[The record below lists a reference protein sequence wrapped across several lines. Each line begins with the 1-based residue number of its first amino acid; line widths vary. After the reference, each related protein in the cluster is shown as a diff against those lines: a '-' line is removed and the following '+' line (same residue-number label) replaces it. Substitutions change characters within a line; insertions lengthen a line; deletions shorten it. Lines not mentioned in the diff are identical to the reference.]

1 MREDAILIFVSSLV
15 SVHCHLF
22 TDAGSDQRCEDDT
35 CITDERPCF
44 IPREKGI
51 LTRLDGV
58 KVGHKQ
64 KVDLGAEGKKVLITR
79 ALKPLLF
86 EIPNFLSEEEC
97 NHVISLANE
106 KELVK
111 SVARGGLT
119 ESDTWTHDPNLFG
132 KAEGSRGLYENWDFD
147 QDGKITMDEI
157 KRFAKVERYL
167 YLTDEEV
174 KRIFHDLKLR
184 EFDDSVI
191 TREEFQ
197 DMNTLLVDSYLYE
210 MGRSHPRHRERFSE
224 QTWLT
229 GEHEDGILQD
239 IRMRVQAVTK
249 LPDEIIYGSE
259 YLQVVRYGVDGHYH
273 AHLDSE
279 THEHPEIP
287 CCHQIQ
293 GAGMDRE
300 RRCKLCRYVT
310 ILYFLNE
317 PPEGGETAFP
327 MADNATFNKENFAS
341 LRSKE
346 DFYNLSEFCH
356 KSNLV
361 VTPKKGTAILWYNH
375 EMDPNSGWLG
385 RMDEYSIHGGC
396 AVKRGIKWIANNWI
410 TAPYKKL
417 AHVPS
422 QYILGPDIYFSE
434 D

>member
-22 TDAGSDQRCEDDT
+22 TDAGSDQHCEDDT

-119 ESDTWTHDPNLFG
+119 ESDTWTHDPNH
-132 KAEGSRGLYENWDFD
+132 
-147 QDGKITMDEI
+147 GKITIDEI

-174 KRIFHDLKLR
+174 KRIKDFHTDS
-184 EFDDSVI
+184 DDAGVI

-327 MADNATFNKENFAS
+327 MADNATFIKENFAS